1 MSIEEGSRIS
11 FDSLPTL
18 RTQTVSISASV
29 RVSIEIDSRISF
41 DSLPTLRTQTGY
53 FSEI

>member
-18 RTQTVSISASV
+18 RTQTGYISASL
-29 RVSIEIDSRISF
+29 RVSIEGGSLISF
-41 DSLPTLRTQTGY
+41 DTRLTMDNSVGV
-53 FSEI
+53 